1 MSLMLG
7 RRSSQ
12 RGKRP
17 WWDDRNQT
25 GNTTDFVG
33 LMNEPTD
40 IRQVKIPTIAVG
52 LIMSVAV
59 IVGAVTW
66 SSARLVARIDHLEA
80 TVASIEQTMDMQSF
94 ARVEDVSEDLEDI
107 WAEVDGIN
115 TTLDG
120 VMDSVGLLLMQNEQS
135 FWEN

>member
-1 MSLMLG
+1 MDQPS
-7 RRSSQ
+7 
-12 RGKRP
+12 
-17 WWDDRNQT
+17 
-25 GNTTDFVG
+25 
-33 LMNEPTD
+33 D
-40 IRQVKIPTIAVG
+40 IRQVRIPTVALG
-52 LIMSVAV
+52 LILSVAA
-59 IVGAVTW
+59 IVGTVTW

-135 FWEN
+135 FWDN

>member
-1 MSLMLG
+1 M
-7 RRSSQ
+7 
-12 RGKRP
+12 
-17 WWDDRNQT
+17 T
-25 GNTTDFVG
+25 
-33 LMNEPTD
+33 EPTD

-66 SSARLVARIDHLEA
+66 SSARLVARSDHLEA

-107 WAEVDGIN
+107 WAEVDGIA

-120 VMDSVGLLLMQNEQS
+120 VMDSVGVLLMQNEQS
-135 FWEN
+135 FWED